1 MNSLRFARAPLFAIV
16 VAILLTTVVLATTEA
31 DPVAAF
37 TLLFSGALT
46 TPSRLADMIMLASPL
61 LLCAAGLAISFAA
74 GQYNLGIEGQMTVGG
89 VVAMAVLR
97 LYSAG
102 DTVAVLWVG
111 AIVAGALAG
120 AGWAGI
126 VALLK
131 QYTRVS
137 EIFVGLGLNFVALG
151 ISLYMVFGPWKRP
164 GVASMS
170 GTEPLADSL
179 WLPVLGNTRA
189 TLVTPLIA
197 IAVLAF
203 VWWLLRATQW
213 GLEVRASGL
222 SQRASQRLGV
232 PAIRR
237 TIQAMLVCG
246 AAAGIAGALQV
257 LGVYHALVPNLASGI
272 GFMGLLVALLIN
284 ADIRF
289 VAPLVLLFAILT
301 AGSIQL
307 PLSLS
312 IDSSVSGVFQGFLVL
327 AMIVARAVMARKE
340 RG

>member
-1 MNSLRFARAPLFAIV
+1 MNTIRLARAPLYAIIV
-16 VAILLTTVVLATTEA
+16 SILLTTVVLTTTNA

-37 TLLFSGALT
+37 TVLFSGALT

-61 LLCAAGLAISFAA
+61 LLCAAGLSISFAA

-89 VVAMAVLR
+89 VAAMAVLR
-97 LYSAG
+97 LYTEG
-102 DTVAVLWVG
+102 DSVVLLWLGAMCVG
-111 AIVAGALAG
+111 TVAGAC
-120 AGWAGI
+120 WAGI
-126 VALLK
+126 VAILK
-131 QYTRVS
+131 QYARVS

-189 TLVTPLIA
+189 TVVTPLIA
-197 IAVLAF
+197 IGVLAL
-203 VWWLLRATQW
+203 VWWFLRATQW

-222 SQRASQRLGV
+222 SQAASQRLGV

-246 AAAGIAGALQV
+246 GAAGIAGALQV

-289 VAPLVLLFAILT
+289 VAPLVVLFAVLT
-301 AGSIQL
+301 SGSIQL

-327 AMIVARAVMARKE
+327 AMIVARALLARKE

>member
-1 MNSLRFARAPLFAIV
+1 MKIWSLSRTALLALV
-16 VAILLTTVVLATTEA
+16 VAMVLTAL
-31 DPVAAF
+31 
-37 TLLFSGALT
+37 TLLSTSVPAPDVFRVLFVGSLT
-46 TPSRLADMIMLASPL
+46 STSRIADMLMLAAPL
-61 LLCAAGLAISFAA
+61 LLCAVGLSVSFAA
-74 GQYNLGIEGQMTVGG
+74 GQYNLGIEGQMTIGG
-89 VVAMAVLR
+89 VVSMAVLR
-97 LYSAG
+97 LSPDGAYAPVFW
-102 DTVAVLWVG
+102 VAAVVVG
-111 AIVAGALAG
+111 AIAG

-151 ISLYMVFGPWKRP
+151 VSLYMVFGPWKRP

-170 GTEPLADSL
+170 GTEPLPEAL
-179 WLPVLGNTRA
+179 WLPVVPTTRL

-197 IAVLAF
+197 VAILAVI
-203 VWWLLRATQW
+203 WYLLRSTQW

-222 SQRASQRLGV
+222 SQLASLRLGV
-232 PAIRR
+232 PAVRR
-237 TIQAMLVCG
+237 TIEAMLVCG
-246 AAAGIAGALQV
+246 AVAGVAGALQV

-289 VAPLVLLFAILT
+289 VGPLVLFFAVLT

-312 IDSSVSGVFQGFLVL
+312 IDSSISGVFQGFLVL
-327 AMIVARAVMARKE
+327 AMLVARTIGAKE
-340 RG
+340 RA